1 MIDQLRTTTVTRNRY
16 LLRVGVC
23 GETVRCL
30 GIDQPLFKRG
40 DQVVLDTDRGDMLA
54 KVMQQ
59 LPEDNPPG
67 DAPDQQSE
75 EQVSDVSQILRLASE
90 DDLQQQ
96 QQLKLRAEQD
106 FKAWADRIEQW
117 KVEVELVD
125 LEWTLDGEKL
135 ILYVLNSRGPECTK
149 LAMQAHAQGLGVID
163 VVPVS
168 ATGVS
173 IPPVEKSGGGCGSGG
188 CGSGGC
194 SK

>member
-1 MIDQLRTTTVTRNRY
+1 MSHQLY

-30 GIDQPLFKRG
+30 GINRPAFRRG
-40 DQVVLDTDRGDMLA
+40 DDVVLQTDRGEMLA
-54 KVMQQ
+54 RVMQQ
-59 LPEDNPPG
+59 LPIRNS
-67 DAPDQQSE
+67 DAE
-75 EQVSDVSQILRLASE
+75 ETVQSQILRPASQV
-90 DDLQQQ
+90 DLKRQQELKQ
-96 QQLKLRAEQD
+96 QAEQE
-106 FKAWADRIEQW
+106 FNLWNQRIRNWQ
-117 KVEVELVD
+117 VEVELID

-149 LAMQAHAQGLGVID
+149 LAIQAAAEGLGVID

-168 ATGVS
+168 ATGVEA
-173 IPPVEKSGGGCGSGG
+173 PVTSGCG

>member
-1 MIDQLRTTTVTRNRY
+1 MSHNLY

-40 DQVVLDTDRGDMLA
+40 DDVVLQTDRGEMIA
-54 KVMQQ
+54 EVMQQ
-59 LPEDNPPG
+59 LPDRKISTSTNEEE
-67 DAPDQQSE
+67 AQQ
-75 EQVSDVSQILRLASE
+75 SQILRPTSE
-90 DDLQQQ
+90 YDLQQQ
-96 QQLKLRAEQD
+96 RELKQRAEQD
-106 FKAWADRIEQW
+106 FFLWNQRIQEWQ
-117 KVEVELVD
+117 VEVELID

-149 LAMQAHAQGLGVID
+149 LAIQAEAEGLGVID

-168 ATGVS
+168 ATG
-173 IPPVEKSGGGCGSGG
+173 IEAPVKSGCG